1 MTRPVPNINQAYTMI
16 INMECQRRN
25 NAIVGVG
32 DPTALLSNRAPTSI
46 YNRGYKPKNNF
57 EKSSLQ
63 CDFCHLKGHTI
74 NNCYKL
80 HGYPNDFRGKK
91 VEGGTPDS
99 KGTYAHNASL
109 TSDSPNQQVDISN
122 VILSHVSAGGGSS
135 ATTSAPSA
143 PLFNQDQY
151 NQILQMLNKG
161 ALHYECD
168 GDR

>member
-16 INMECQRRN
+16 INMECQIRN

-99 KGTYAHNASL
+99 K
-109 TSDSPNQQVDISN
+109 
-122 VILSHVSAGGGSS
+122 AGGGSS